1 MLNKTYLLVV
11 ISCLLVTQLYSF
23 AGGDGSAS
31 DPWQIST
38 PTHLNEVRDYL
49 GTTHIDKHF
58 ILINDIDLNVTPY
71 NVDPGW
77 EPMGTAS
84 NQFTG
89 NFNGNSY
96 RIENLFINRPDN
108 WYIGLFGYVHSDAHI
123 NNLIIT
129 GVDVTGY
136 SMVGGLAGFQ
146 KGTISNSTISGTISA
161 DSRVGGLTGRNEGI
175 IDNCSTSGYVIA
187 TTGNNAGGLVGRHYA
202 GSISY
207 SFSTSQVTGYG
218 NNSFG
223 GLVGWNESTIY
234 HCHAEGAVNGYLYT
248 GGLVG
253 RNYDGT
259 ISYSYATGDVTSTK
273 NCTGGL
279 VGSNGGLPLLDDP
292 IIQYCYAT
300 GYVNGDGS
308 VGGLAGENLNLITN
322 SYATGTV
329 HGTNSVAYQKGIGG
343 LVGEQ
348 GDDAIVEYSY
358 SVGNVSG
365 NPPTGGLIGYNNRGI
380 VQYGYWNTETSS
392 QSSSAGGIGL
402 TTDQMI
408 QQSSYTNWDFVD
420 TWIIESGMTYPYL
433 IDNVQSPPPSP
444 YLPTPTELSVD
455 SMTGLFTWSEPDY
468 SGMTLLH
475 YDVYLDDNY
484 VTSTGDL
491 FYQFDGLNT
500 GQQYT
505 AGVKAVYDEGES
517 VIVTIQF
524 TYQGVGVDDDHMQI
538 LESLSCFP
546 NPCIE
551 GTTIQFM
558 LNNEAHCSL
567 SIYNHKGQKVRILL
581 QNEFVQGDHSI
592 FWDGKDNAG
601 NNLPNGVYFYKLQY
615 GDNQSFGKMAM
626 IK

>member
-1 MLNKTYLLVV
+1 M
-11 ISCLLVTQLYSF
+11 SWQLYSF

-31 DPWQIST
+31 DPWQIAT
-38 PTHLNEVRDYL
+38 PTHLNEVRNYL
-49 GTTHIDKHF
+49 GTAHIDKHF
-58 ILINDIDLNVTPY
+58 ILINDIDLNVPPY

-84 NQFTG
+84 NQFAG
-89 NFNGNSY
+89 NFDGNSY

-123 NNLIIT
+123 TNLIIT

-146 KGTISNSTISGTISA
+146 KGTISNSTISGTITA
-161 DSRVGGLTGRNEGI
+161 DSRVGGLTGRNEGT
-175 IDNCSTSGYVIA
+175 IDNCSTSGFVIA

-207 SFSTSQVTGYG
+207 SFSTCQVTGYG

-234 HCHAEGAVNGYLYT
+234 HCHATGNVSGYIYT

-259 ISYSYATGDVTSTK
+259 ISYSFATGNVTSTT

-279 VGSNGGLPLLDDP
+279 VGSNGGLPGMDNP
-292 IIQYCYAT
+292 VIQYCYAT
-300 GYVNGDGS
+300 GDVDGDGS

-329 HGTNSVAYQKGIGG
+329 YGTNSVAYQKGVGG

-408 QQSSYTNWDFVD
+408 DKNFYTNWDYD
-420 TWIIESGMTYPYL
+420 SIWTIIQEVTYPFL
-433 IDNVQSPPPSP
+433 IDNPQSPPPSP
-444 YLPTPTELSVD
+444 YLPAPTELSVD
-455 SMTGLFTWSEPDY
+455 PMTGFFTWSEPDY
-468 SGMTLLH
+468 SGITLLH
-475 YDVYLDDNY
+475 YDVYLDDSY
-484 VTSTGDL
+484 LMSTGDL
-491 FYQFDGLNT
+491 YFQFEDLNT

-505 AGVKAVYDEGES
+505 AGIKAVYDEGES

-524 TYQGVGVDDDHMQI
+524 TYQGVGIHNNQMHT
-538 LESLSCFP
+538 LEHLSSYP
-546 NPCIE
+546 IPCSE
-551 GTTIQFM
+551 GITIHFT
-558 LNNEAHCSL
+558 LINESKCSL
-567 SIYNHKGQKVRILL
+567 IVYNQRGQKVRTLME
-581 QNEFVQGDHSI
+581 NEYVQRDRSV
-592 FWDGKDNAG
+592 FWDGKNDHG
-601 NNLPNGVYFYKLQY
+601 TELSNGIYLFSLQ
-615 GDNQSFGKMAM
+615 FGENK
-626 IK
+626 INGTIVKID